1 MSTDPKSTDSKLKG
15 SLLSADPKSN
25 GTPRLVIDRADLS
38 LMLSASDTVD
48 HPSHYHAASG
58 IEVIDAIEAWELN
71 FALGNAIKYIA
82 RAGRKDPKK
91 ATEDLSK
98 ALWYIERELDRLGE
112 EGGSDEG

>member
-25 GTPRLVIDRADLS
+25 DTPKLVIDRADLS